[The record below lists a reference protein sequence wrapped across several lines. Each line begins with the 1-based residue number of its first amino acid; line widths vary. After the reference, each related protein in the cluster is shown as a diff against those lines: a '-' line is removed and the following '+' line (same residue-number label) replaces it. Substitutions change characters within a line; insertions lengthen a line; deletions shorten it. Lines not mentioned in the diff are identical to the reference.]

1 MAKDGLVQVRMD
13 AKLKEEVENL
23 YRDLG
28 TSFAEAIRMFAVQS
42 IKVQGMPFRIAKPTS
57 TAGSLSKYASA
68 DLIPLE
74 DDAFEKEVAN
84 KHAHLD

>member
-13 AKLKEEVENL
+13 TKLKEEVENL

-42 IKVQGMPFRIAKPTS
+42 IKAQGMPFRIAKS
-57 TAGSLSKYASA
+57 TATTGSLSKYTNA

-74 DDAFEKEVAN
+74 NDAFEKEVAK
-84 KHAHLD
+84 KHTHLG